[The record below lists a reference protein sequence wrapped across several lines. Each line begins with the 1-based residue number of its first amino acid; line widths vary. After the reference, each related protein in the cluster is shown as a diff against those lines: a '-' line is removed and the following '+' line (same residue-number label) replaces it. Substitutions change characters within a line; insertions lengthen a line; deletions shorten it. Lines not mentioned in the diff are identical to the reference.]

1 MMKQVANTETA
12 ESRWKWLYKIGGVAA
27 LISAALI
34 PISIIA
40 FFIWPL
46 FPDDIFTV
54 IQNNRLAGL
63 LSLDFLYLAGNFTA
77 IPIFLTLYITLRR
90 ASESFSALALAL
102 GFVGLISLI
111 PARPIFEMLSLS
123 DQYAAATTE
132 TQRSEL
138 LAAGMATLALFHGTA
153 FNVHYILGSASLLIS
168 SAIMLRSHT
177 FNKATA
183 YVGLVTNVLVFAY
196 YVPTIGVY
204 LSLLS
209 VVGYLIWWLLIAR
222 RLLQLGSGV
231 LPEEAQ

>member
-1 MMKQVANTETA
+1 M
-12 ESRWKWLYKIGGVAA
+12 
-27 LISAALI
+27 
-34 PISIIA
+34 
-40 FFIWPL
+40 
-46 FPDDIFTV
+46 
-54 IQNNRLAGL
+54 
-63 LSLDFLYLAGNFTA
+63 SLDFLYLVGSFFA

-102 GFVGLISLI
+102 GFVGLVSLI

-138 LAAGMATLALFHGTA
+138 LAAGKATLALFHGTA
-153 FNVHYILGSASLLIS
+153 FNVHYILGSASLPIS
-168 SAIMLRSHT
+168 SAVMLRSHT

-183 YVGLVTNVLVFAY
+183 YVGLITNVLVFTY

-222 RLLQLGSGV
+222 RLLQLGTGV